1 MGHRVY
7 ARNSCGLGPLG
18 NLSQVT
24 RSNPLVTRLAVEAD
38 CDPRTALAVLE
49 GRAIRPRIR
58 ERIEKAAKRLRMKL
72 PKTST

>member
-1 MGHRVY
+1 M
-7 ARNSCGLGPLG
+7 
-18 NLSQVT
+18 T

-49 GRAIRPRIR
+49 GRAVRPRIR
-58 ERIEKAAKRLRMKL
+58 ERIEKAAKRLRMEL

>member
-1 MGHRVY
+1 
-7 ARNSCGLGPLG
+7 
-18 NLSQVT
+18 VT

-49 GRAIRPRIR
+49 GRAVRPRIR
-58 ERIEKAAKRLRMKL
+58 DRIEKAAKRLRMKL

>member
-1 MGHRVY
+1 M
-7 ARNSCGLGPLG
+7 
-18 NLSQVT
+18 T

-49 GRAIRPRIR
+49 GRAVRPRFR
-58 ERIEKAAKRLRMKL
+58 DRIEKAAKRLRMKL